1 MRVVLDANVLVSAAI
16 SPLGAPWRVVRLAR
30 DGRIDLVTSEAL
42 IEEVRLAL
50 RYPRVRRRTR
60 WSAEETDAF
69 IDRLHSAATFVT
81 PTRRITASRDP
92 DDNAVLEAAA
102 AGNADYIVTGDQD
115 LLTLGAHRGIVILT
129 PAAFASLLQA

>member
-1 MRVVLDANVLVSAAI
+1 MRVLVDTNVFVSALLTFTGPPARTI
-16 SPLGAPWRVVRLAR
+16 DLWGEGAYE
-30 DGRIDLVTSEAL
+30 LVTSDRLLAELDATLSRPKIRRRAAYEARRGDAL
-42 IEEVRLAL
+42 LARLA
-50 RYPRVRRRTR
+50 
-60 WSAEETDAF
+60 A
-69 IDRLHSAATFVT
+69 AATFVT